1 MSDYFCIFY
10 SIEII
15 YKMSVV
21 SGYDASG
28 AEIGGLSVGKPLT
41 PAVAAGKVQM
51 SLLAL
56 NKLVNIGAVGIISSG
71 SYDISFNKWDAV
83 ANCDISLNSFRD
95 MFVIQTDGD
104 DINDASDNDIK
115 FYIDPSGIPLTLSLN
130 NSVVYSGKVAE
141 VDALNQT
148 LADQSLSKDYVRH
161 LADILFNTPY
171 GADLFINEG
180 ELLTSVNTALTQIW
194 SSCVTDLQSIST
206 TGTNT
211 NLTGNLGHK
220 YLLATAVDASG
231 NNSLNICRELYK
243 RLAGSVPERFA
254 NLTSLKV
261 GDPQSGIIDPSFN
274 NLYYLPLEAG
284 DQILMRVVLMPSPS
298 QNSFAGTPSEN
309 TRVQS
314 DTRAYII
321 ALRLT

>member
-1 MSDYFCIFY
+1 
-10 SIEII
+10 
-15 YKMSVV
+15 MSVA
-21 SGYDASG
+21 SGYNALG
-28 AEIGGLSVGKPLT
+28 VEIGGLAVGKPAT
-41 PAVAAGKVQM
+41 PSVGSNNVQM

-56 NKLVNIGAVGIISSG
+56 NKVVNIGTVGIISSG

-83 ANCDISLNSFRD
+83 ANCEIPLNTLRN

-115 FYIDPSGIPLTLSLN
+115 FYIDPSGIPMSISLN

-141 VDALNQT
+141 VDALNQP
-148 LADQSLSKDYVRH
+148 LNDQSISKDYVRH
-161 LADILFNTPY
+161 LADLLFNTPY

-180 ELLTSVNTALTQIW
+180 ELVTSVNTALTQIW

-206 TGTNT
+206 KGTNT
-211 NLTGNLGHK
+211 NLTGNAGHQH
-220 YLLATAVDASG
+220 LLASAVDASG
-231 NNSLNICRELYK
+231 NSSFNICRELYK
-243 RLAGSVPERFA
+243 RLAGSVPGRFA
-254 NLTSLKV
+254 NLSTIKV
-261 GDPQSGIIDPSFN
+261 GATQTAIIDPSYN

-298 QNSFAGTPSEN
+298 QNSFANTEEDN
-309 TRVQS
+309 TRVQT

-321 ALRLT
+321 ALNLT